1 MASAQARTAD
11 HPHKLSYEEFLDWC
25 DEDTLAEWV
34 DGEIIMASPASYRH
48 QVVADFLLT
57 VLNIYIEQRG
67 LGRVISAPFQMKTGP
82 ALSGREPDLL
92 FIAQENLHR
101 LKNTYLDGPADL
113 AVEVVSPESRL
124 RDRGEKL
131 AEYEMGGV
139 REYWII
145 DPGEQ
150 RADFYVLAADG
161 RYERQRADTQGVYR
175 SRIVVGFW
183 LKEAWLWQEPLPK
196 VLEVLRELEVV

>member
-1 MASAQARTAD
+1 MSPSQAAAAER
-11 HPHKLSYEEFLDWC
+11 PRKISYEEFLDWC

-34 DGEIIMASPASYRH
+34 DGDIVMTSPCSSIH
-48 QVVADFLLT
+48 QAVSDFLLKILGLY
-57 VLNIYIEQRG
+57 VEQRE

-92 FIAQENLHR
+92 FIARENLGR
-101 LKNTYLDGPADL
+101 LKRTYLEGPADL
-113 AVEVVSPESRL
+113 VVEVVSPESRL

-139 REYWII
+139 REYWIL
-145 DPGEQ
+145 DPEEQ

-161 RYERQRADTQGVYR
+161 RYERQRADAQGVHR
-175 SRIVVGFW
+175 AEVVAGFW
-183 LKEAWLWQEPLPK
+183 FKEEWLWQDPPPK
-196 VLEVLRELEVV
+196 VLMVLQALGVV